1 MYLNITIIE
10 DFPLQV
16 CKQLLLWMENG
27 KKFANTNSLHIQYSS
42 LESASSSLTMKFT
55 YSCKMPWNRAA
66 LYLKK

>member
-16 CKQLLLWMENG
+16 CKQLLLWMESG
-27 KKFANTNSLHIQYSS
+27 EKLANANSLHIQYSS
-42 LESASSSLTMKFT
+42 LESASYSHTMKFT

-66 LYLKK
+66 LYLKE